1 MLRCGFNYKP
11 CFLSELSFATIFF
24 INHNQSHFLMADQQV
39 LIIKMI
45 LDSWNQQISKTGDL
59 INSLTDEQ
67 LMQEVAPGRNRGIYL
82 LGHLIAVH
90 DRMLPLLNL
99 SEQLYP
105 DLNDAFLEKPD
116 KAIATIPSAAAL
128 RAYWKTVHAALA
140 IHFESMR
147 PEGWLIKHSAV
158 TEEAFKKEPHRNRLN
173 VILNR
178 TNHLS
183 YHYGQL
189 AFLKK

>member
-1 MLRCGFNYKP
+1 M
-11 CFLSELSFATIFF
+11 
-24 INHNQSHFLMADQQV
+24 
-39 LIIKMI
+39 
-45 LDSWNQQISKTGDL
+45 TG
-59 INSLTDEQ
+59 LTDEQ
-67 LMQEVAPGRNRGIYL
+67 VMQEGAPGRNLGIYR
-82 LGHLIAVH
+82 LGRVIAVH
-90 DRMLPLLNL
+90 ERMLPLLNL

-116 KAIATIPSAAAL
+116 NAIASIPSAAAL

-147 PEGWLIKHSAV
+147 PEGWLLKHSAV
-158 TEEAFKKEPHRNRLN
+158 SEEAFEKEPHRNRLN

>member
-1 MLRCGFNYKP
+1 MD
-11 CFLSELSFATIFF
+11 
-24 INHNQSHFLMADQQV
+24 DQQI

-59 INSLTDEQ
+59 INNLSDEQ

-82 LGHLIAVH
+82 LGHLVAVH

-105 DLNDAFLEKPD
+105 ELNEAFLEKPD
-116 KAIATIPSAAAL
+116 RAITALPAAAAL
-128 RAYWKTVHAALA
+128 RAHWKTVHAALA

-147 PEGWLIKHSAV
+147 PEEWLLKHSAV
-158 TEEAFKKEPHRNRLN
+158 SKEAFEKEPHRNRLN